1 MSEPFKLSTFIPE
14 LDTPFVFNK
23 RPIAIAADLRPVW
36 RIGVTLLLLRI
47 CCRQN
52 RSSYGRLH
60 LLSWAVRTE
69 KTRADFLSTIEG
81 TSQPDTLL
89 VRIEPSLNRAVNLAI
104 GEELLK
110 SVTGDRIELAPK
122 GLAMADTMLTYEG
135 LFEVEKA
142 FFTRIRGDVT
152 EELVGRLFRI
162 GLD

>member
-1 MSEPFKLSTFIPE
+1 MSEPFKLGQFIPE

-23 RPIAIAADLRPVW
+23 RPIAIAPDLRPEW
-36 RIGVTLLLLRI
+36 RIGVTLLLLKI

-69 KTRADFLSTIEG
+69 KTRADFLRTAEG

-110 SVTGDRIELAPK
+110 SVNGDRIELTTK
-122 GLAMADTMLTYEG
+122 GGVMAEAMLAHEG
-135 LFEVEKA
+135 LFEVEKS
-142 FFTRIRGDVT
+142 FFRRIRSVVT
-152 EELVGRLFRI
+152 EDFVGRLYRI